1 MHYSG
6 PKDPGMKIIY
16 LSRGFPPAVH
26 GWFIAC
32 AAFLIIFS
40 AGAQAQDLGEK
51 IEVFSYLDTTSAGW
65 AYKKSDYAFV
75 VETKE
80 YRIQWNA
87 IEMKE
92 PGKKKL
98 LSVRRNCAI
107 PFSEQVRIHQ
117 AILAEIFS
125 KWTASEFGTI
135 SWGSFANSSDWSWN
149 IPIAI
154 ASSRSSEYKAYR
166 AKRPKA
172 KNINDIF
179 VQLANETMAYN
190 DLRQIIRAF
199 GIDIELSS
207 VEKVFVSTAKELPF
221 HATLNASGISA
232 KEKVIYDVAFSY
244 FKIK

>member
-1 MHYSG
+1 
-6 PKDPGMKIIY
+6 MKIVH
-16 LSRGFPPAVH
+16 LSRAFPPAAR

-32 AAFLIIFS
+32 AAMLTTILLC
-40 AGAQAQDLGEK
+40 AGAQAQDAEEK
-51 IEVFSYLDTTSAGW
+51 IEVLSYLDTTSAGW
-65 AYKKSDYAFV
+65 AYKKSDFAFV
-75 VETKE
+75 VERNGC
-80 YRIQWNA
+80 RIQWNA

-125 KWTASEFGTI
+125 KWAASEFGTI
-135 SWGSFANSSDWSWN
+135 SWGSFGSSSDWSWN

-154 ASSRSSEYKAYR
+154 ASSKSSEYKAYR

-172 KNINDIF
+172 KNVNDIF
-179 VQLANETMAYN
+179 VKLANETVAYN

-207 VEKVFVSTAKELPF
+207 VEKVFVSTAKDLPF
-221 HATLNASGISA
+221 HAALSDSGINA

-244 FKIK
+244 FTIKQHM